1 MEGYDP
7 MSTFMLKN
15 SPVEFTPVSNIFLEK
30 YMPKARGEFVKVYL
44 LMLKYS
50 ISGELGVSS
59 SIIASNLSLLES
71 DIMNALNYWND
82 EGVIQLVPIDKMG
95 NFNIK
100 FLELNA
106 DEDNS
111 STLNLLDELNKDNTK
126 DMLKEVERLLSRPLS
141 PKEMTTYLG
150 LQNDFSFSSE
160 MILMLIE
167 YCVSKGKADSRYIE
181 KVALA
186 WHDSGI
192 KNIED
197 VHAYISK
204 SEDKWVKIRKILAYL
219 GIKNGEVMKPQEE
232 LMEKWMF
239 TYNFPNEVIL
249 KACEICFE
257 RLNRADFRY
266 IDGIL
271 TRWNNDG
278 IKTLEDVATKNLP
291 SKGNNKQ
298 NSYDNSK
305 KSNLK
310 FTDYEQRTYDYDSLE
325 RKLLG
330 WDNND

>member
-1 MEGYDP
+1 

-15 SPVEFTPVSNIFLEK
+15 SPVQFTPVSNIFLEK

-44 LMLKYS
+44 MMLKYS

-59 SIIASNLSLLES
+59 SIIASNLNLLES

-82 EGVIQLVPIDKMG
+82 EGIIQLVPIDKMN

-100 FLELNA
+100 FMELSG
-106 DEDNS
+106 DENTE
-111 STLNLLDELNKDNTK
+111 STLNLLDELNKNSTK
-126 DMLKEVERLLSRPLS
+126 DMLKEVERLLARPLS
-141 PKEMTTYLG
+141 PKEMSTYLG

-192 KNIED
+192 KTIED
-197 VHAYISK
+197 VHAYITK
-204 SEDKWVKIRKILAYL
+204 NEDKWVQIRKVLAYL
-219 GIKNGEVMKPQEE
+219 GIKNTEVMKPQEE

-239 TYNFPNEVIL
+239 TYNFSTEVIL

-257 RLNRADFRY
+257 RLNRAEFKY

-278 IKTLEDVATKNLP
+278 IKTLEDIATKNVP
-291 SKGNNKQ
+291 SKASNNRS
-298 NSYDNSK
+298 NSYDNGK